1 MKSLQAFI
9 LHLITTGSVHF
20 VTLISTPCF
29 CLLHRN
35 YYTDLITAKFWGLTG
50 VTGQTPLIV
59 WLFTPTHPPS
69 QSVSCIWGCWPPS
82 KHETDEILTSL
93 RQMALTLPAAIVA
106 RAMNPISLSPFLCS
120 SVGARENCLI
130 ITIMVHIQFHL
141 ERTKWQSYLDF
152 FLFTPT
158 QLLCWGFIVL
168 LDYNKPLQAHK
179 YSNNACCAQ
188 RKFTYNTGIKR
199 NTIKK

>member
-82 KHETDEILTSL
+82 KRETDEILTSL
-93 RQMALTLPAAIVA
+93 RQMALTLPAAIGA
-106 RAMNPISLSPFLCS
+106 RAMNPISLPPFLSS

-130 ITIMVHIQFHL
+130 ITIVVHIQFHL
-141 ERTKWQSYLDF
+141 ERTKWQSYLVF
-152 FLFTPT
+152 FLIYPNTRVV
-158 QLLCWGFIVL
+158 LGF
-168 LDYNKPLQAHK
+168 
-179 YSNNACCAQ
+179 YSLV
-188 RKFTYNTGIKR
+188 RL
-199 NTIKK
+199 